1 MIRIRN
7 LIYLLQAFPMKQA
20 NEDWITAKLFAMFKR
35 TRGYLLLIL
44 LVLTGLAGR
53 THTETLTGKERNQLL
68 TGSPYKPA
76 EKQDQGNNITQAFP
90 E

>member
-1 MIRIRN
+1 
-7 LIYLLQAFPMKQA
+7 MKQA

-35 TRGYLLLIL
+35 TRGYLLLTL

-53 THTETLTGKERNQLL
+53 KHNETLTGKEREQLL
-68 TGSPYKPA
+68 TGSPYNPVYKP
-76 EKQDQGNNITQAFP
+76 DQENKIT

>member
-1 MIRIRN
+1 
-7 LIYLLQAFPMKQA
+7 MKQA

-35 TRGYLLLIL
+35 TRGYLLLTL

-53 THTETLTGKERNQLL
+53 THNETFTGKESTQLL
-68 TGSPYKPA
+68 TGSPYNPALKP
-76 EKQDQGNNITQAFP
+76 DQENKITQSLP

>member
-1 MIRIRN
+1 
-7 LIYLLQAFPMKQA
+7 MKQA

-53 THTETLTGKERNQLL
+53 KHNENFTGKESNQLL
-68 TGSPYKPA
+68 TGSSYNPVYKP
-76 EKQDQGNNITQAFP
+76 DQENKITQGLP